1 VAVDALLHSSE
12 SVLLDEV
19 VSSERGE
26 IVVGVDVVEGED
38 QEDERLAAGVT
49 SIAWDVMGCLASDN
63 VGSPSTPSSYPHRIE
78 RLLCTAPNPVLP
90 SVPPRPK

>member
-38 QEDERLAAGVT
+38 QEDERLAAGVK
-49 SIAWDVMGCLASDN
+49 SIAWDVMGCLAWDN
-63 VGSPSTPSSYPHRIE
+63 VGSPSTPI
-78 RLLCTAPNPVLP
+78 
-90 SVPPRPK
+90 